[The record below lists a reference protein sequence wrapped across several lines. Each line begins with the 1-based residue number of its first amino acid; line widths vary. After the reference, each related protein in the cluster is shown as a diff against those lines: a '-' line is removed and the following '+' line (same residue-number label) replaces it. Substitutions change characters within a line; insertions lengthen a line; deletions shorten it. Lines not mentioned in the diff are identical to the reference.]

1 MPSPRPAS
9 VALPPDYLSVA
20 DYDAAEET
28 AYCDLPNRIIE
39 EGQPF
44 LFDRLNYPTRVRQN
58 AAVWRFADTMHETR
72 FANDVTGRLGGLTDE
87 ELDLC
92 LTINRQVRRM
102 STELYGRP
110 AFTTG
115 SLIRA
120 LNVFRHI
127 RWLYPEKGA
136 VVLEIGPGCGY
147 LGALLMMTGYRYV
160 ATDVTQ
166 GFYLYQN
173 HLWRWLVGDGLRELA
188 GDAASVA
195 DCLADERVIGI
206 HLPWWSYMTWF
217 RDRRPVPVDVV
228 TANHM
233 LCEMSRLSRRYTMK
247 LTRRLLDGGARKPSF
262 VFEGW
267 GYDLIT
273 SEYEAYRG
281 FRWNGFAMRHHDADI
296 TVFEPTIEPF
306 RDDPTVR
313 DMVWAYMR
321 SRGPSEPPKPFPSV
335 LTDKAGEWTERI
347 AAGRA
352 AIAGRRVHGLD
363 SVVAALKGVLGT
375 DSLQTPNEEFFAF
388 LEHTE

>member
-1 MPSPRPAS
+1 MPIPSHAS
-9 VALPPDYLSVA
+9 VALPPGYLSVA
-20 DYDAAEET
+20 DYDAAEEI
-28 AYCDLPNRIIE
+28 ACCDLPNRIIE

-44 LFDRLNYPTRVRQN
+44 LFDRLNYPTRVRRD

-72 FANDVTGRLGGLTDE
+72 FANDVANRLGGLTDE

-92 LTINRQVRRM
+92 VTVNRQVRKL

-127 RWLYPEKGA
+127 RWLYPERGT

-147 LGALLMMTGYRYV
+147 LGALLMLSGYRYI

-173 HLWRWLVGDGLRELA
+173 HLWRWLIGDGFRELA
-188 GDAASVA
+188 GNDTSVH
-195 DCLADERVIGI
+195 DCLQDERVTGI
-206 HLPWWSYMTWF
+206 HLPWWAYMTWF
-217 RDRRPVPVDVV
+217 RDKTPVSVDVV

-233 LCEMSRLSRRYTMK
+233 LCEMSKLSRRYTMK
-247 LTRRLLDGGARKPSF
+247 LTRRLLDGGTKAPSF

-281 FRWNGFAMRHHDADI
+281 FRWNGFAMRHHDPDI
-296 TVFEPTIEPF
+296 TVFEPTTEPF
-306 RDDPTVR
+306 RDDPAVR
-313 DMVWAYMR
+313 DMVWAYVR
-321 SRGPSEPPKPFPSV
+321 SRSLSEPSKPFPSV
-335 LTDKAGEWTERI
+335 LTDKAGNWTERI
-347 AAGRA
+347 EAGRA
-352 AIAGRRVHGLD
+352 SIADRRIHTLD
-363 SVVAALKGVLGT
+363 AVVASFKEALGV